1 VHDSSDESERTEV
14 TNEQRSTPSSVSR
27 SPSTMNDVRERKSNI
42 EDLVRV
48 ILALST
54 VLFVILALIIYV
66 IVRDITVLF
75 STTIVGISVIAV
87 FNYYFER
94 KRN

>member
-1 VHDSSDESERTEV
+1 
-14 TNEQRSTPSSVSR
+14 
-27 SPSTMNDVRERKSNI
+27 MNDVRERKSNI

-54 VLFVILALIIYV
+54 VLFVILALITYV